1 LLETPRVGEEEIAD
15 PRTLAQRIAELEKQM
30 KAAAKRLEFEEAA
43 RLRDKI
49 KELRQQAVYKL

>member
-1 LLETPRVGEEEIAD
+1 LLEAPRVGEEEIAD

-43 RLRDKI
+43 RLRDKL